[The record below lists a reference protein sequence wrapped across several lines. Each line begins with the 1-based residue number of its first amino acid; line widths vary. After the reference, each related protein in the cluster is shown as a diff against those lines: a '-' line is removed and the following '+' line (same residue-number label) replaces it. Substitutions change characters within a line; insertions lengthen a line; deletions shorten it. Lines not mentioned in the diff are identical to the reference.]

1 MVEDDL
7 PLEVTLTPDSDV
19 TDFDELAFEPF
30 KNFNNACLS
39 AGVIS
44 SDDFEWLSPA
54 FCIRSIRA
62 LSAIFKVFAKSFT
75 VIANLSPN

>member
-1 MVEDDL
+1 M

-19 TDFDELAFEPF
+19 TDFEEVALEPF
-30 KNFNNACLS
+30 RNFNNACLS

-62 LSAIFKVFAKSFT
+62 LSGIFRVFAKSFT